1 METVCRNHLV
11 ESVPPRGRLIAY
23 SLVGGVVEMRQE
35 LTALCCD
42 CGAIR
47 RVTTYRGIGEA
58 QSAHGAARCVVR
70 RMCRSCGRQTY
81 HAYMRDDEDRDEL
94 EDALRLDNALA
105 AKALEEE
112 ISQLRRCGVEVGHAP
127 VPAIWDSPPVGMIT
141 QRLSDRKYSLVLDP
155 NSSIVA
161 RLKLIDLLW
170 YELTTGEHSD
180 RWHIHSPGDGPGYA
194 IRLFGFRAPR

>member
-1 METVCRNHLV
+1 
-11 ESVPPRGRLIAY
+11 
-23 SLVGGVVEMRQE
+23 MRQE

-105 AKALEEE
+105 AEALEEE